1 MISVLELNE
10 IFSKRWRMVDVV
22 GTTTFAWFAIFVAL
36 NTLLLLVLGLNI
48 SRLRISQK
56 IPYGDGDY
64 RPMMQAIRAH
74 GNGVEHTTIY
84 GMAILAM
91 TLMQVD
97 SGWVATMV
105 LTFTGARMLHAYG
118 MLYKAFT
125 ARRIGAGITFLLQG
139 ISVVVLFSVV

>member
-1 MISVLELNE
+1 MMHGFGTT
-10 IFSKRWRMVDVV
+10 IFS
-22 GTTTFAWFAIFVAL
+22 WFAIFVAL

-48 SRLRISQK
+48 SRLRMTQK

-97 SGWVATMV
+97 SAWLATMV
-105 LTFTGARMLHAYG
+105 LTFTGARILHAYG
-118 MLYKAFT
+118 MLYKVFT

-139 ISVVVLFSVV
+139 ISIIVLFSVL